1 MKCGKTRA
9 KNAIDPLF
17 CPKDTQSISFGVLNH
32 IAFTVVVYIIY
43 LDEMSP
49 HVMEAKTA
57 LIIFF
62 SILIITGLTSY
73 DDQLLVSKSHYHHS
87 FF

>member
-1 MKCGKTRA
+1 M
-9 KNAIDPLF
+9 PM
-17 CPKDTQSISFGVLNH
+17 SFGVVNH

-49 HVMEAKTA
+49 HVMEANTA

-62 SILIITGLTSY
+62 SIPIISDLTSY
-73 DDQLLVSKSHYHHS
+73 DDQLLVSKSHHYHP

>member
-1 MKCGKTRA
+1 M
-9 KNAIDPLF
+9 
-17 CPKDTQSISFGVLNH
+17 
-32 IAFTVVVYIIY
+32 VYIIY

-49 HVMEAKTA
+49 HVMEANTA

-62 SILIITGLTSY
+62 SIPIITDLTSY
-73 DDQLLVSKSHYHHS
+73 DDQLLVSKSHHYHP

>member
-1 MKCGKTRA
+1 MKCGKNRA
-9 KNAIDPLF
+9 KMPM
-17 CPKDTQSISFGVLNH
+17 SFGVVNH

-62 SILIITGLTSY
+62 SIPIITDLTSY
-73 DDQLLVSKSHYHHS
+73 DDQLLVSKSHYHHL

>member
-1 MKCGKTRA
+1 MECGKTRA

-17 CPKDTQSISFGVLNH
+17 CPKDTHFFSFGVLNH

-62 SILIITGLTSY
+62 SIPIITDLTSY
-73 DDQLLVSKSHYHHS
+73 DDQLLVSKFHYHHS

>member
-1 MKCGKTRA
+1 MV
-9 KNAIDPLF
+9 F
-17 CPKDTQSISFGVLNH
+17 
-32 IAFTVVVYIIY
+32 IIY

-62 SILIITGLTSY
+62 SIPIITDLTSY
-73 DDQLLVSKSHYHHS
+73 DDQLLVSKSHYHHL